1 MRKAMVLL
9 IAILAIGSLGVGLGP
24 MAGTAQDLD
33 AETRRGGPDRAA
45 SYINPDT
52 GRIDPNT
59 GMSTE
64 NPNVKRNS
72 ECRTPDQKDRQRVSP
87 QGTNDNN
94 VHNDACL
101 FTANGRNFDG
111 PVSFEIEGVGEFS
124 ACPDPDNV
132 SIIDNGPKTA
142 AVKNMGKRCYMTG
155 YQETG
160 AAGDLEYH
168 ARLDSSVRGESV
180 VTFCHDPQD
189 NGCRDAKVE
198 DTIRI
203 VWKR

>member
-52 GRIDPNT
+52 G
-59 GMSTE
+59 METE

-72 ECRTPDQKDRQRVSP
+72 ECETPDQKDRQRVSP
-87 QGTNDNN
+87 EGSNENN

-101 FTANGRNFDG
+101 FTAEAPGTLTRVLPTLRPA
-111 PVSFEIEGVGEFS
+111 PVPWSG
-124 ACPDPDNV
+124 
-132 SIIDNGPKTA
+132 
-142 AVKNMGKRCYMTG
+142 
-155 YQETG
+155 
-160 AAGDLEYH
+160 LH
-168 ARLDSSVRGESV
+168 HRLPR
-180 VTFCHDPQD
+180 P
-189 NGCRDAKVE
+189 
-198 DTIRI
+198 
-203 VWKR
+203 